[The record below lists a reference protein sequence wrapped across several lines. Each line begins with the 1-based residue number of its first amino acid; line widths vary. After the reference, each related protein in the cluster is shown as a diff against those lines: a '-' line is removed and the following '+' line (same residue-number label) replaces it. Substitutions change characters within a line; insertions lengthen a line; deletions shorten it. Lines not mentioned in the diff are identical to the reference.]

1 MEFESKLRVFII
13 NIVLVFVVIT
23 SIHFTNNFHENF
35 IKELVSFNF
44 EHIFTFLLIF
54 LLQIIPLGLLL
65 YKYFSN
71 RKNKLAD
78 SNLLFYKDLNREQR
92 IARNSMF
99 YPKNN
104 RYFKKDP
111 SALYISRNVQIKT
124 KKSHEHI
131 LMLGPTGSGKSASFF
146 LPNLMSLD
154 EVSIVTTD
162 PKGELCR
169 KSRAELERKGY
180 KIIHL
185 DLNNPESSASYN
197 LLASAKHH
205 DDVRKIA
212 DAVLIN
218 GSNGQGE
225 EWARLSKTILEAFL
239 FHEFDKGEKNINNV
253 VKQMAKL
260 DLKNELEADQ
270 FFRNSSEAA
279 YMSFLQYKKLADGAG
294 MVSGMFATIQGNM
307 KVFEKD
313 AVKAIGKRSDFTPSI
328 FRQRKTALFVS
339 YPEND
344 ASTYSIFL
352 SAFYDQLFS
361 QIKSDRSVD
370 ETFGEMTGLPVYF
383 LLDEFANIGKIPDID
398 VLLSTVRSK
407 KMTMVLGIQSIDQ
420 LTKNYKDSFN
430 IIVENCKTK
439 IALGGMTGKTAKFYS
454 ELVGEEE
461 YTNMS
466 VSEGNKSLSTS
477 TSTNKKAILSTDQL
491 RRLKTFELIC
501 VSDNLKPYKD
511 DKKFYFYNDMEYFL
525 YKYLPFSVET
535 TEAII
540 RKCSSFLS
548 KKKEKKQAKEIVQE
562 KKLHIQQERQERNE
576 ERVMIRQ
583 EQVQKRALT
592 KQEEIQKLI
601 EQRRKRDL
609 E

>member
-1 MEFESKLRVFII
+1 MTFESKLRVFII

-54 LLQIIPLGLLL
+54 LVQIVPVGLLL

-78 SNLLFYKDLNREQR
+78 SNLLSYKGLNKEQR
-92 IARNSMF
+92 NARNSVF

-104 RYFKKDP
+104 RYFEKDP
-111 SALYISRNVQIKT
+111 SALYVSRNVQIKT

-146 LPNLMSLD
+146 LPNLINLD
-154 EVSIVTTD
+154 EVSLVVTD
-162 PKGELCR
+162 PKAELCR
-169 KSRAELERKGY
+169 KSRAALEEKGY
-180 KIIHL
+180 KVIHL
-185 DLNNPESSASYN
+185 NFNDPNNSAHYS
-197 LLASAKHH
+197 LLANARHH

-212 DAVLIN
+212 DAVLAN
-218 GSNGQGE
+218 GEAGKGD
-225 EWARLSKTILEAFL
+225 EWKDLSKTILEAFL
-239 FHEFDKGEKNINNV
+239 FDEYDVGEKNISRMIKTMTKLNMNNEIEV
-253 VKQMAKL
+253 
-260 DLKNELEADQ
+260 ES
-270 FFRNSSEAA
+270 FFQNSSERAQMA
-279 YMSFLQYKKLADGAG
+279 FAQYKKTAAAG
-294 MVSGMFATIQGNM
+294 GMISSIWGTIQGKT
-307 KVFEKD
+307 KVFEFD
-313 AVKAIGKRSDFTPSI
+313 AVQEVGKQNDFTPGI
-328 FRQRKTALFVS
+328 FREQKTALFVS
-339 YPEND
+339 YPED
-344 ASTYSIFL
+344 EAVYY
-352 SAFYDQLFS
+352 SAFLASFYYQLFN
-361 QIKSDRSVD
+361 QIKTHKSVD
-370 ETFGEMTGLPVYF
+370 ESYGAMTGLPVYF
-383 LLDEFANIGKIPDID
+383 LMDEFTNIGKVPGID

-407 KMTMVLGIQSIDQ
+407 KMSLVLGIQSIDQ
-420 LTKNYKDSFN
+420 LKKNYKDTFN

-439 IALGGMTGKTAKFYS
+439 IALGGMTGPTAKFYS

-491 RRLKTFELIC
+491 RRLKTFELVC

-511 DKKFYFYNDMEYFL
+511 DKKFYFYNNVEYFL
-525 YKYLPFSVET
+525 YKHLPFSVET
-535 TEAII
+535 TEDII
-540 RKCSSFLS
+540 RKYSSFLS
-548 KKKEKKQAKEIVQE
+548 KKKAKETVQE
-562 KKLHIQQERQERNE
+562 RKSHIQQERQEINE

-583 EQVQKRALT
+583 EQVQKRALS
-592 KQEEIQKLI
+592 KQEEIQKMI